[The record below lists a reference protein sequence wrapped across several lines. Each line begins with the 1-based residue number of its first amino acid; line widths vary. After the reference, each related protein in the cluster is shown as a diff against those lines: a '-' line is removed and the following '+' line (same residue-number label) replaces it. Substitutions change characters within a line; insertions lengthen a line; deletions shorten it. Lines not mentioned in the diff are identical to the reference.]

1 MARVLRKRDMRDKL
15 GLSDVTVWRMER
27 DGNFPK
33 RINIGPNSVG
43 WIESEVDDWI
53 ERKAAERK

>member
-1 MARVLRKRDMRDKL
+1 MRILRKKDIRDKL
-15 GLSDVTVWRMER
+15 GLSDVTIWKMER

-43 WIESEVDDWI
+43 WIESEVDQWI
-53 ERKAAERK
+53 EKKAAERK